1 MQFWKYSTSALATL
15 LAVVSITNASG
26 PADGEAIADPNSTVV
41 KLTTDNFATFLEEN
55 PLVLTEFFAP
65 WCGYCKMLG
74 PEFSKAA
81 DTLNESHPNIKL
93 AQVDC
98 TEDQDLCAEHEIK
111 GYPTL
116 KIIRDGESKSA
127 EDYQG
132 PREHQG
138 IVDYMI
144 KQSLPA
150 VQVPTSWE
158 DLEKLIKEQT
168 KPYILKVD
176 GAADD
181 IFEKIATGKRND
193 YTFID
198 VGKDYLKQLGKVINQ
213 DLKKASYLV
222 VHPGEVVDAIKFEGK
237 ADLEKLN
244 EFISVETLPYF
255 GEISRDTYMAYMSSS
270 LPIAYYFYKTPEQRE
285 AIAADLSKLGKKYR
299 GKLNIVGLDA
309 NLYGR
314 HAEAISM
321 DPEIVPLFA
330 IQQIV
335 ENKKYGINQ
344 TEHPDGPSFKVIE
357 KFVADFFDNKVEP
370 IIKSEPLPTEEE
382 RAANPVVKL
391 VAHNYDEIMKN
402 TDKDIFVKY
411 YAPWCGHCKKLAPT
425 WEELAEIF
433 GSNKDDSQ
441 VVIADLDHTANDVDI
456 PYDIKGYPTL
466 LLYPANGEIDEKTGL
481 RVPIVFEG
489 QRELNALLDF
499 VKEKGALG
507 VDGSALQE
515 KLKEAKD
522 AAEEAAGDV
531 AEELKDKVAEEK
543 DEVEHDE
550 L

>member
-1 MQFWKYSTSALATL
+1 MARNPRAADAQGAPPAGIQPAEYSARHQDAR
-15 LAVVSITNASG
+15 
-26 PADGEAIADPNSTVV
+26 
-41 KLTTDNFATFLEEN
+41 
-55 PLVLTEFFAP
+55 
-65 WCGYCKMLG
+65 G
-74 PEFSKAA
+74 PESSGACA
-81 DTLNESHPNIKL
+81 H
-93 AQVDC
+93 
-98 TEDQDLCAEHEIK
+98 QD
-111 GYPTL
+111 
-116 KIIRDGESKSA
+116 
-127 EDYQG
+127 
-132 PREHQG
+132 
-138 IVDYMI
+138 
-144 KQSLPA
+144 
-150 VQVPTSWE
+150 
-158 DLEKLIKEQT
+158 
-168 KPYILKVD
+168 
-176 GAADD
+176 
-181 IFEKIATGKRND
+181 
-193 YTFID
+193 
-198 VGKDYLKQLGKVINQ
+198 
-213 DLKKASYLV
+213 
-222 VHPGEVVDAIKFEGK
+222 
-237 ADLEKLN
+237 
-244 EFISVETLPYF
+244 
-255 GEISRDTYMAYMSSS
+255 AYMSSS

-456 PYDIKGYPTL
+456 PYDIKGYRS
-466 LLYPANGEIDEKTGL
+466 EER
-481 RVPIVFEG
+481 RVG
-489 QRELNALLDF
+489 
-499 VKEKGALG
+499 KECRL
-507 VDGSALQE
+507 
-515 KLKEAKD
+515 
-522 AAEEAAGDV
+522 
-531 AEELKDKVAEEK
+531 
-543 DEVEHDE
+543 
-550 L
+550 